1 MAGARYE
8 GPGRGSVLCPQ
19 RTLLARVG
27 QPSKALSKAK
37 NRFKVPS
44 SAMSLPSLSLPGES
58 REAEDVPDEVVR
70 PQLERSVTSA
80 SIIRNRR
87 EKAKQLARVIEKD
100 QGGSS
105 NESLENND
113 PALRLKKEKDQINQ
127 SLKKASVGSNNDDNS
142 GKTPLAKVNS
152 HPEPITVSVEVHGSH
167 DDDETE
173 DSSEGDTENEEI
185 SIKKK
190 AIAEAELEVS
200 NLQKEI
206 KETEQ
211 AELTDTDCD
220 NDNTDTD
227 TADTRSDVGT
237 VSDVSSKFE
246 TLLENL
252 SWAEQ
257 MELEEQLGEGLVYE
271 TRLPGRAI
279 ALHDK
284 LSSPARTREP
294 HTLKHCQEKQ
304 DKARERRLKFAEEK
318 SSKLNS
324 LHQKQQRKLDELNEL
339 NDEMK
344 VMIDQK
350 LKKAE
355 ELRSQHIEEIKKKAH
370 KEEEKLREIAFINQL
385 QAQNNKLDI
394 IDQVKHAKENC
405 GERLAEIAEERAK
418 KAEQR
423 EEREA
428 KAEVRRKALEAEKLA
443 RKTAVL
449 EKRRER
455 EEKIKEKE
463 AAAVEQRKAS
473 AAIRHKERLERLSTV
488 RAAEQDMKEELQ
500 EKIQQKQEDAAKR
513 HAEYLGDIRQK
524 AWEMSLLRCGSDEK
538 VPNIT
543 NFQVQKK
550 CEVCNVF
557 IKSEV
562 HLASHLRNKQHQ
574 EEIVK
579 KANRKDL
586 SEEEKNTYNLKHI
599 VDAPEG
605 ETDPKSVESIERV
618 KNAKKKAKKIKSKL
632 AGKAADYLSS
642 LPPPNKHMDSPN
654 RAKIGKS
661 IREIEKLLGSQG
673 KGAWPNSSVSSLERA
688 FGEMSRAFEKNSA
701 KDQDVFRALGGFDT
715 LEKIYMML
723 SECGGGNTC
732 VIPIKSLVSA
742 GKVLVKA
749 TAGHQTNTEFMLMSN
764 KLALIVDIL
773 LDRIG
778 RLTPEQQQ
786 QRPEEMTLQGPDPDP
801 LSQSLMSLLSS
812 NIQFLSSGTVK
823 LSQNLAARLQ
833 DIVSYIVCS
842 GTVDSLAGY
851 FTLVRDPIDNSPE
864 VAEFLLIALQL
875 LTSLTSAIERG
886 QDPSH
891 LLSALQ
897 GTELG
902 GTVSML
908 YGMLLHQG
916 RDNDRDTE
924 PPELPQHT
932 LDVSVEAC
940 TLLQRLVRDHHVQN
954 VLGSEGISLEFRHIA
969 SYLLYYCQHHSHQAQ
984 LLNLVISLVGYFTAN
999 NPDNQSIVQSGSQ
1012 PSVLQQLANLP
1023 FQYFSQP
1030 ELKAVLFPTL
1040 LSCCFNN
1047 DVNMAILSQE
1057 MSWKLIE
1064 DFVQTEDGKENIL
1077 VKLVTASAVK

>member
-1 MAGARYE
+1 MG
-8 GPGRGSVLCPQ
+8 
-19 RTLLARVG
+19 
-27 QPSKALSKAK
+27 
-37 NRFKVPS
+37 
-44 SAMSLPSLSLPGES
+44 
-58 REAEDVPDEVVR
+58 
-70 PQLERSVTSA
+70 
-80 SIIRNRR
+80 
-87 EKAKQLARVIEKD
+87 RVIEKD

-113 PALRLKKEKDQINQ
+113 PALRQKKEKDQINQ
-127 SLKKASVGSNNDDNS
+127 VKKKEALKKASSNEENE
-142 GKTPLAKVNS
+142 KVPLAKVSS
-152 HPEPITVSVEVHGSH
+152 HPEPIMVSVEVH
-167 DDDETE
+167 DDEETE

-185 SIKKK
+185 TIKKK

-211 AELTDTDCD
+211 AELTDTDYD

-227 TADTRSDVGT
+227 TNDTRSDVGT
-237 VSDVSSKFE
+237 VSDVSSRFE

-318 SSKLNS
+318 SSKLSS

-550 CEVCNVF
+550 CVVCGVF

-562 HLASHLRNKQHQ
+562 HLASHLRSKQHQ
-574 EEIVK
+574 EQMAK
-579 KANRKDL
+579 MADRKDL
-586 SEEEKNTYNLKHI
+586 TEEEMNALNLKYI

-688 FGEMSRAFEKNSA
+688 FGEMSRAFEKNSS

-723 SECGGGNTC
+723 SECGGDNTC

-742 GKVLVKA
+742 GKVLVRA
-749 TAGHQTNTEFMLMSN
+749 ISGHQVNTEFMLMSN
-764 KLALIVDIL
+764 KLSLIVDIL

-778 RLTPEQQQ
+778 RLTPE

-812 NIQFLSSGTVK
+812 NIQFLSSGSVK
-823 LSQNLAARLQ
+823 LSQNIGARLQ

-875 LTSLTSAIERG
+875 LTSLTSAIELG

-984 LLNLVISLVGYFTAN
+984 LLNLVITLVGYFTVN

-1057 MSWKLIE
+1057 MSWKLLE
-1064 DFVQTEDGKENIL
+1064 DFVQSEDGKENIL
-1077 VKLVTASAVK
+1077 VKLVTASSVKQ